1 MALCHKDTIAQSY
14 SLSETSPQPVSPL
27 GGAWKRAMDIAIAG
41 CAIIALAPLA
51 LMVTA
56 LVLITMGRPVLFIQ
70 NRVGFGG
77 RTFPCMKFR
86 SMVSGSGARLEA
98 YLAANPAAALEW
110 KTAQK
115 LTNDPR
121 VTWLGQI
128 LRKSSL
134 DELPQFLNILMG
146 HMSCVGPRPITPAEV
161 MRYGRHAAEYVK
173 VRPGLTGLW
182 QVSGRSSASY
192 QRRVTLDRVYVRRQS
207 ILADVMILLKTPPAV
222 LRISQT
228 A

>member
-1 MALCHKDTIAQSY
+1 MTNYAIAQSY
-14 SLSETSPQPVSPL
+14 SLSETSPQNALPL
-27 GGAWKRAMDIAIAG
+27 GGAWKRAMDISIAG
-41 CAIIALAPLA
+41 VAIIALAPLVLIA
-51 LMVTA
+51 AV
-56 LVLITMGRPVLFIQ
+56 LVLVAMGRPVLFIQ

-77 RTFPCMKFR
+77 RTFRCMKFR
-86 SMVSGSGARLEA
+86 SMVSDAGARLEA
-98 YLAANPAAALEW
+98 HLAENPVAAAEW
-110 KTAQK
+110 KTSQK

-121 VTWLGQI
+121 VTRLGLM

-134 DELPQFLNILMG
+134 DELPQLFNILKG
-146 HMSCVGPRPITPAEV
+146 DMSCVGPRPITPSEV

-192 QRRVTLDRVYVRRQS
+192 KRRVTLDRVYVRRLS
-207 ILADVMILLKTPPAV
+207 MLADIMILLKTPPAV

-228 A
+228 G

>member
-1 MALCHKDTIAQSY
+1 MTIHAVSQSY
-14 SLSETSPQPVSPL
+14 SLSETSSNGALPL
-27 GGAWKRAMDIAIAG
+27 GGAWKRAMDIIIAG
-41 CAIIALAPLA
+41 IAIIALAPLA
-51 LMVTA
+51 LITA
-56 LVLITMGRPVLFIQ
+56 VLVLITMGRPVLFIQ

-77 RTFPCMKFR
+77 RTFRCMKFR
-86 SMVSGSGARLEA
+86 SMVSDAGPRLET
-98 YLAANPAAALEW
+98 YLAANPAAAAEW
-110 KTAQK
+110 KTSQK
-115 LTNDPR
+115 LTKDPR
-121 VTWLGQI
+121 VTRLGLM

-134 DELPQFLNILMG
+134 DELPQLFNILRG
-146 HMSCVGPRPITPAEV
+146 DMSCVGPRPITPSEV

-192 QRRVTLDRVYVRRQS
+192 KRRVTLDRVYVRHLS
-207 ILADVMILLKTPPAV
+207 MLADIMILLKTPPAV

>member
-1 MALCHKDTIAQSY
+1 MALCHKDTVTQSY
-14 SLSETSPQPVSPL
+14 SLADSPNELPVPI
-27 GGAWKRAMDIAIAG
+27 GGAGKRAMDIAIAT
-41 CAIIALAPLA
+41 CAIIALSPLA
-51 LMVTA
+51 IMVA
-56 LVLITMGRPVLFIQ
+56 LLVLVTMGRPVLFIQ

-86 SMVSGSGARLEA
+86 SMVSDAGARLEA
-98 YLAANPAAALEW
+98 HLATNPDAALEW
-110 KTAQK
+110 KTSQK

-121 VTWLGQI
+121 VTWLGQM

-134 DELPQFLNILMG
+134 DELPQLVNILLG
-146 HMSCVGPRPITPAEV
+146 HMSCVGPRPITPSEV
-161 MRYGRHAAEYVK
+161 LRYGRHAAEYVK

-192 QRRVTLDRVYVRRQS
+192 KRRVTLDCVYVRRQS
-207 ILADVMILLKTPPAV
+207 ALADIVILLKTPPAV